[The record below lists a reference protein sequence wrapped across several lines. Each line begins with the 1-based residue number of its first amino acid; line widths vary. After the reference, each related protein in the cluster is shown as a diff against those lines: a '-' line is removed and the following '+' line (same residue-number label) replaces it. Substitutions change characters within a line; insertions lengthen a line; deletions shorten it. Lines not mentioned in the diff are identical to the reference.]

1 MSYVS
6 NSLLPGE
13 QITHATRLHKAMF
26 FWPAVGSLAALATLF
41 VATTGGGVLVAVAA
55 LYGGSAWLRYRSS
68 EFAVTNKRV
77 IIKVGILH
85 RRTVEM
91 LLNKVEAI
99 SVDQGLGGRLL
110 DYGTIVVVG
119 SGGTREPF
127 ERIAGP
133 LEFRRAVQAATL

>member
-6 NSLLPGE
+6 SSLLPGE
-13 QITHATRLHKAMF
+13 QVTHETRLHKSMF
-26 FWPAVGSLAALATLF
+26 VWPVLAVLAALAVVF
-41 VATTGGGVLVAVAA
+41 ASPRAGGVLVAIAA
-55 LYGGSAWLRYRSS
+55 LYAFGTWLRYRSS
-68 EFAVTNKRV
+68 EFAVTDKRV
-77 IIKVGILH
+77 IIKVGMVH
-85 RRTVEM
+85 RRTLEM
-91 LLNKVEAI
+91 LLSKVEAI
-99 SVDQGLGGRLL
+99 SVDQGLGGRLF